1 MPKRKRYTYKE
12 PYFIIDTDKGFL
24 CYDIDV
30 YHCKGGGQDVIYSL
44 HTDKCWKEYDTRYKN
59 NYRDKNEEWNNQTSR
74 KVSEPKD
81 Y

>member
-30 YHCKGGGQDVIYSL
+30 YSCKGGGQDVIY
-44 HTDKCWKEYDTRYKN
+44 
-59 NYRDKNEEWNNQTSR
+59 R
-74 KVSEPKD
+74 KRA
-81 Y
+81 

>member
-30 YHCKGGGQDVIYSL
+30 YRCKGGGQDVIYSL
-44 HTDKCWKEYDTRYKN
+44 HTDNCWKEYDTWYKN
-59 NYRDKNEEWNNQTSR
+59 NYRDKNEEWNNQTPR
-74 KVSEPKD
+74 KVSKPKD